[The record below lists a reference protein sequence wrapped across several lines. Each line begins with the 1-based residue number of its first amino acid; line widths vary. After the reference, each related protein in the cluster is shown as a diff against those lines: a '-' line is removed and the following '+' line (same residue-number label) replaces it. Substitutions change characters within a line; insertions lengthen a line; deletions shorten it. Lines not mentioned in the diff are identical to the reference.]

1 MKNLKRL
8 LASVLV
14 MCVLVT
20 FSLPVFAA
28 DGVTVTNSN
37 NTDTEIAK
45 NLGLI
50 QGEGNGVTPE
60 YLEKDAER
68 LQAAIILLRIMGKEE
83 EAKAYQGTD
92 NFADADQVKW
102 AEGRNILAY
111 LKANPQY
118 GFVGYPDGRFGVG
131 EKLLP
136 QQLYKVLL
144 TLMGYEQGKD
154 FSYADVLEFAEAK
167 GFTTVS
173 GNQVNVGQMAA
184 AFVQA
189 LEIPSSDGQQTLAEK
204 LGLDE
209 KLKEVKEDLGIKE
222 EDTDTNTD
230 TGTGTNDTTYPYYP
244 STPSE
249 ESGFDENGR
258 VVAYFGSPDIDG
270 EIDDVWSLAKPV
282 KFAKVS
288 SGSTS
293 TTGTMKVL
301 WDDNAIYFLAQ
312 VKDANISDAS
322 GNVYEKDSVEFFLDQ
337 DNKRNGIYE
346 GDDSQF
352 RINFKNETSADHGD
366 LTNLYSA
373 AKVLEDNSGYVI
385 EGRIALSVTPANGMI
400 MGMEGQINDATGAT
414 RIATLN
420 IFDTTGTAYQD
431 TSKLGEMIL
440 TGKGPNSV
448 TKPNFYDLKSLVTSA
463 KEIDLQRYS
472 NGDVVDGL
480 IKQSEAAIADEESTQ
495 ATFDSLLVQL
505 QAAIDN
511 LMHNNES
518 FDEKECRDIPKK
530 YRTSD
535 PESIRGSIVRVDYD
549 TNTYDDEA
557 KDLKKYMLV
566 YLPHGYDANDT
577 TKKYNVLYLIHGMSE
592 SQHTAFGGV
601 DQNTELMRVVDN
613 LIADGKIEPMI
624 IVTPTW
630 YDTDPWSPDRQ
641 SEDMMFR
648 IKNFHNELT
657 KDIIPAIEG
666 MFNVYAK
673 STSPA
678 DLIAARDHRAVGG
691 FSMGSACTWYNYI
704 YSIDYFKYYVPISL
718 SCWQDV
724 NTIKNEGYNFEGTDS
739 DIVAKYLEAIANG
752 KGYSKDDIRIF
763 CATGTADIAYD
774 LMNPQIDAMKKLT
787 NTFVYSAD
795 LRKGNFYYMV
805 LPGGAHNWTCV
816 DRYLYNILPDL
827 FQSYWTDD
835 YGLTENGEATAQFG
849 SPVIDGEVDKI
860 WSEAKTIV
868 PKYSTTTENTT
879 AKFKAM
885 WDDKAL
891 YILAQVK
898 DENVSKDS
906 VNPYEQDSIEIF
918 LDENNDKTQEFG
930 VDDLQFRINY
940 ANDETADKGD
950 LARLYSKTKV
960 VDGGYIIEAR
970 IAWDKLAADNDK
982 VVGLELQINDAKG
995 AARVGTINVF
1005 DGTNNAWQNTALF
1018 GNLILKGRTAD
1029 SRTGKDPYTL
1039 LSFISSIYRK
1049 YNKADYKNFDVVE
1062 NAIKTA
1068 EDVAANKDSTQEDYN
1083 EQYALLQDALS
1094 KLEYTEEAAKVKRF
1108 TELPSEYKAV
1118 CTSGGAIETLSYDV
1132 TYKVKN
1138 QDGTETEKTETK
1150 NLNVYLPYG
1159 YDPTDVT
1166 TKYNVLYLMH
1176 GGGENWQLLFGGPGE
1191 ERELKRIL
1199 DNMIAKGD
1207 IDPMIVVTPSFYY
1220 ADGSFDFDTFAKD
1233 ELLNQIIPLVESKYN
1248 TYAAAIATTGG
1259 AISTTGSAI
1268 STTGSAITTPGAI
1281 TLDIIK
1287 ATRDHRAFGG
1297 FSMGSACTWSVL
1309 ANCIDYIEHYIPL
1322 SGESWSF
1329 QGNDSAEKAD
1339 AMAEFLKAHNMGNRN
1354 FFILGATGSSDIAYP
1369 NMKPWMD
1376 ALKDHGDPF
1385 IFNKDLT
1392 VGNCYFMVGENGTHA
1407 WNFINQYL
1415 YNILPDLDKLFN
1427 TAN

>member
-8 LASVLV
+8 LASVLTL
-14 MCVLVT
+14 CVLVT
-20 FSLPVFAA
+20 FSIPVFAS
-28 DGVTVTNSN
+28 DDVTAANSS

-45 NLGLI
+45 KLGII

-68 LQAAIILLRIMGKEE
+68 LQAAIIILRVMGKEE

-144 TLMGYEQGKD
+144 TVMGYEQGKD
-154 FSYADVLEFAEAK
+154 FSYQDAAKFAEAK
-167 GFTTVS
+167 GLTAIS

-184 AFVQA
+184 AFVEA
-189 LEIPSSDGQQTLAEK
+189 LETPVADGQLTLAEK
-204 LGLDE
+204 LGFDE
-209 KLKEVKEDLGIKE
+209 KLKEVKEELGIKE
-222 EDTDTNTD
+222 DTETT
-230 TGTGTNDTTYPYYP
+230 TGTGSATYPYYP

-249 ESGFDENGR
+249 DEKSGLDENGR

-270 EIDDVWSLAKPV
+270 EIDDVWSLARPV
-282 KFAKVS
+282 KFEKVS

-301 WDDNAIYFLAQ
+301 WDDNAVYFLAE
-312 VKDANISDAS
+312 VKDENISDAS

-472 NGDVVDGL
+472 NGNAVADL
-480 IKQSEAAIADEESTQ
+480 IEESEAAIADKTSTQ
-495 ATFDSLLVQL
+495 ATFDALLIRL

-511 LMHNNES
+511 LMHNNNS
-518 FDEKECRDIPKK
+518 YDEKECRDIPKK

-535 PESIRGSIVRVDYD
+535 PESIRGSIVRVDYK
-549 TNTYDDEA
+549 TNTYDAEA
-557 KDLKKYMLV
+557 KELNKYMLV

-577 TKKYNVLYLIHGMSE
+577 TKKYNVLYLIHGMAE

-657 KDIIPAIEG
+657 KDIIPTIEG
-666 MFNVYAK
+666 QFNVYAK
-673 STSPA
+673 STSPD

-718 SCWQDV
+718 SCWQDT

-739 DIVAKYLEAIANG
+739 EIVAQYLAAIAKDN
-752 KGYSKDDIRIF
+752 GYSKDDIRIF
-763 CATGTADIAYD
+763 CATGTDDIAFN
-774 LMNPQIDAMKKLT
+774 LMNPQIDAMKKQT
-787 NTFVYSAD
+787 DMFVYSAD

-827 FQSYWTDD
+827 FQPYWTDD
-835 YGLTENGEATAQFG
+835 YGLTENGEAAAQFG

-898 DENVSKDS
+898 DENISKDS
-906 VNPYEQDSIEIF
+906 VNPYEQDSVEIF

-930 VDDLQFRINY
+930 IDDLQFRINY

-950 LARLYSKTKV
+950 LTRLYSKTKV

-970 IAWDKLAADNDK
+970 IAWDKLTPANND

-1005 DGTNNAWQNTALF
+1005 DGTNNAWQDTSLF
-1018 GNLILKGRTAD
+1018 GNLILKGRSQD
-1029 SRTGKDPYTL
+1029 SVTGKDPYTL
-1039 LSFISSIYRK
+1039 LSFIKSIYRK
-1049 YNKADYKNFDVVE
+1049 YDKTDYTNFDVVE
-1062 NAIKTA
+1062 NAISAA
-1068 EDVAANKDSTQEDYN
+1068 EAVAANEESTQEDYN
-1083 EQYALLQDALS
+1083 EQYTNLQNALGM
-1094 KLEYTEEAAKVKRF
+1094 LEYTEEAAKVKRF
-1108 TELPSEYKAV
+1108 TEMPSEYKAT
-1118 CTSGGAIETLSYDV
+1118 CASGGTIKTLSYDV
-1132 TYKVKN
+1132 KISN
-1138 QDGTETEKTETK
+1138 GDGTEKTETK
-1150 NLNVYLPYG
+1150 KFNVYLPYG
-1159 YDPTDVT
+1159 YDPNDIA

-1176 GGGENWQLLFGGPGE
+1176 GGGENWQLLFEGPGK

-1220 ADGSFDFDTFAKD
+1220 ADTSFDFNKFAEE
-1233 ELLNQIIPLVESKYN
+1233 ELLDQIIPLVESKYN
-1248 TYAAAIATTGG
+1248 TYYAAALSTTDS

-1268 STTGSAITTPGAI
+1268 SLAM
-1281 TLDIIK
+1281 K

-1297 FSMGSACTWSVL
+1297 FSMGSACTWSIL
-1309 ANCIDYIEHYIPL
+1309 INCIDYIKYYIPL

-1329 QGNDSAEKAD
+1329 EGGPADQAEPI
-1339 AMAEFLKAHNMGNRN
+1339 AELLEAHNMGKRD
-1354 FFILGATGSSDIAYP
+1354 FFILGATGSADIAYQ
-1369 NMKPWMD
+1369 NMKLMMD
-1376 ALKDHGDPF
+1376 ALKEYGDPF
-1385 IFNKDLT
+1385 VFNKDLT

-1415 YNILPDLDKLFN
+1415 YNILPDIDKLFDS
-1427 TAN
+1427 AD